1 MSPKFDAEV
10 LAMNRMLKL
19 LQPLPPAARARVLQL
34 LHERFVASYN
44 PATAD
49 ADGAM
54 TVPPTLPLK
63 CEHGQP
69 LGTACMQC
77 AHGEFWAEQT
87 VQELRP

>member
-1 MSPKFDAEV
+1 
-10 LAMNRMLKL
+10 MNRMLKL
-19 LQPLPPAARARVLQL
+19 LQPLPPSARARVLQL

-44 PATAD
+44 SAAVAD
-49 ADGAM
+49 ADGGSL

-69 LGTACMQC
+69 LGTPCVRC